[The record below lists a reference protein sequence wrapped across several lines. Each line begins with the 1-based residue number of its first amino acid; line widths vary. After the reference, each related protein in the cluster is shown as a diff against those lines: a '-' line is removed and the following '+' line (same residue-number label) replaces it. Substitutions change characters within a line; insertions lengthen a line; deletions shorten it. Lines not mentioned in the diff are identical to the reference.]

1 MGKKFTDFD
10 RARALMVTRQLAG
23 RGIADPRVLAA
34 MGELPRERFV
44 PREWADRAYAD
55 SPLPLGPD
63 QTISQPYIVAL
74 MLEAAAL
81 HAGDRVLEIGTGS
94 GYQAALLAQLGAETY
109 SVELDPV
116 LAARAAET
124 LRQAGCGDVH
134 LRVCDGRAGW
144 PDAAP
149 FSAILVTAA
158 AASVPPALTDQLAD
172 GGRLLIPV
180 GPVDAVQSLLL
191 VERDGHRLRERRL
204 LPVRFVPLRGEENP
218 GSRA

>member
-55 SPLPLGPD
+55 SPLPLGPE

-134 LRVCDGRAGW
+134 LRVGDGPAGW
-144 PDAAP
+144 PEAAP
-149 FSAILVTAA
+149 FAAILVTAA

-180 GPVDAVQSLLL
+180 GPVDEVQSLLL

>member
-180 GPVDAVQSLLL
+180 GPVDEVQSLLL

>member
-134 LRVCDGRAGW
+134 LRVGDGRAGW
-144 PDAAP
+144 PEAAP
-149 FSAILVTAA
+149 FAAILVTAA

-180 GPVDAVQSLLL
+180 GPVDEVQSLLL
-191 VERDGHRLRERRL
+191 VERDGDRLRERRL